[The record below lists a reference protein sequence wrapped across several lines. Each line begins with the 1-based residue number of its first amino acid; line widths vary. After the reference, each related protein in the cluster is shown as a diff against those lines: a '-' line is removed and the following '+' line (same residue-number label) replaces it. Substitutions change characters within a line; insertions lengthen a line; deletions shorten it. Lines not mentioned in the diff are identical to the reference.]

1 MIRTPVSRI
10 LPTIG
15 GSGMSGVAA
24 AYRPNWRHA
33 VMCMCVLSSARAA
46 LLVSAKYASL
56 ATSRVAPIL
65 VLLVSSRWPQ
75 NNKRLLHHP
84 SYLPSKFSV
93 KRLNMWVV
101 FRSLGVGFGLGIGLG
116 LHMIDVI

>member
-33 VMCMCVLSSARAA
+33 VMCMRVLSSARAA

-65 VLLVSSRWPQ
+65 VLLVPRWPQ